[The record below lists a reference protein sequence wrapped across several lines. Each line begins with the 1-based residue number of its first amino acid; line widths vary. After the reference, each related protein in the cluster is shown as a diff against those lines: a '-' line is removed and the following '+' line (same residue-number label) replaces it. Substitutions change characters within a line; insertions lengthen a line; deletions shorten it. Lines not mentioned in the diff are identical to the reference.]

1 MELIFSWVESASA
14 AVGLKPWALTVFLI
28 VLTSLFLDFIKR
40 RVMKHLGQVAAKTEN
55 LWDDALHHAVS
66 RPVTLII
73 WLIGITMAAQA
84 IPVEGE
90 GQILD
95 ASLIIK
101 LRQIGVLFAI
111 AWFLAAFVKNIE
123 KNMIENA
130 RRDERKIDQ
139 TTVNALGRV
148 VRITIVVTVILI
160 ALDTLGV
167 NVSGLLAAGGIGG
180 LAVGLAAKDMLA
192 NFFGG
197 ITVFIDRPFSVGD
210 WIVLQDKGIEGVVE
224 TIGWRQT
231 TIRKFDKRPVY
242 VPNAIF
248 TTASV
253 ENPSRMSHRR
263 INEIIGLRYD
273 DLKRMQAITDE
284 VREML
289 NVHPE
294 IDEKQTLMVQFNAFN
309 ASSVDF
315 FIYCMT
321 HTVNW
326 QHYHEVKQDVLLKI
340 HEIVGKNNAEIAYP
354 TRTLKVDMS
363 PELAGLDSANEKTAT
378 RERT

>member
-1 MELIFSWVESASA
+1 MELIIDWVEFAASA
-14 AVGLKPWALTVFLI
+14 IGLKPWALTVFLI
-28 VLTSLFLDFIKR
+28 VLISLFLDFIQR
-40 RVMKHLGQVAAKTEN
+40 RVMKHLGQIATKTKN

-66 RPVTLII
+66 RPLTLII
-73 WLIGITMAAQA
+73 WLVGITLAAQA

-90 GQILD
+90 GQVLD
-95 ASLIIK
+95 ASLIIS
-101 LRQIGVLFAI
+101 LRQIGMLFAI
-111 AWFLAAFVKNIE
+111 AWFLVTFVKNIE
-123 KNMIENA
+123 NNLIQNA
-130 RRDERKIDQ
+130 RRDGRKIDQ
-139 TTVNALGRV
+139 TTINALGRV

-210 WIVLQDKGIEGVVE
+210 WIVLREKGIEGVVE
-224 TIGWRQT
+224 HIGWRQT

-242 VPNAIF
+242 VPNAVF

-263 INEIIGLRYD
+263 IYETIGLRYD
-273 DLKRMQAITDE
+273 DLDRMEAITDE

-289 NVHPE
+289 TTHPE
-294 IDEKQTLMVQFNAFN
+294 IDENQTLMVQFNAFN

-326 QHYHEVKQDVLLKI
+326 QRYHEVKQDVLLKI
-340 HEIVGKNNAEIAYP
+340 HEIVGKNDAQIAYP

-363 PELAGLDSANEKTAT
+363 PQLAGLDTAFENAAK
-378 RERT
+378 RETT

>member
-1 MELIFSWVESASA
+1 MELIISWVETAA
-14 AVGLKPWALTVFLI
+14 VAVGLKPWALTVFLI
-28 VLTSLFLDFIKR
+28 VLATLLLAFIQRRLMKR
-40 RVMKHLGQVAAKTEN
+40 LGQMVANSEN
-55 LWDDALHHAVS
+55 LWDNALHHAAG
-66 RPVTLII
+66 RPMTLII

-111 AWFLAAFVKNIE
+111 AWFLVTFVKNIE
-123 KNMIENA
+123 KNIIEKA
-130 RRDERKIDQ
+130 RRDGRKIDR
-139 TTVNALGRV
+139 TTINALGRV
-148 VRITIVVTVILI
+148 VRITVVVTVILI
-160 ALDTLGV
+160 ALDNLGI

-210 WIVLQDKGIEGVVE
+210 WIVLKEKGIEGVVE
-224 TIGWRQT
+224 NIGWRQT

-263 INEIIGLRYD
+263 INETIGLRYD
-273 DLKRMQAITDE
+273 DLDRMEAITDE
-284 VREML
+284 VRKML
-289 NVHPE
+289 TAHPE
-294 IDEKQTLMVQFNAFN
+294 IDENQTLMVHFNAFN

-326 QHYHEVKQDVLLKI
+326 QHYHKVKQDVLLKI
-340 HEIVGKNNAEIAYP
+340 HEIVGKNDAQIAYP
-354 TRTLKVDMS
+354 TRTLKVEM
-363 PELAGLDSANEKTAT
+363 PPQLAGLDPPGEKTAT
-378 RERT
+378 RETT

>member
-1 MELIFSWVESASA
+1 MELIMNWVESASLA
-14 AVGLKPWALTVFLI
+14 IGLKPWALTVFLI
-28 VLTSLFLDFIKR
+28 VLATLLFDFVYR
-40 RVMKHLGQVAAKTEN
+40 RLMKYLGQMVANSSN
-55 LWDDALHHAVS
+55 LWDNALHQAS
-66 RPVTLII
+66 GRPMTLII

-84 IPVEGE
+84 IPVEAE
-90 GQILD
+90 GHILD
-95 ASLIIK
+95 VSLIIK

-111 AWFLAAFVKNIE
+111 AWFLVSFVKNIE
-123 KNMIENA
+123 KNIIESA

-197 ITVFIDRPFSVGD
+197 ITVYIDRPFSVGD
-210 WIVLQDKGIEGVVE
+210 WILLKEKGIEGVVE
-224 TIGWRQT
+224 NIGWRQT

-263 INEIIGLRYD
+263 IYETIGLRYD
-273 DLKRMQAITDE
+273 DLTRMEAITDE

-289 NVHPE
+289 ATHPE
-294 IDEKQTLMVQFNAFN
+294 IDGKQTLMVQFDAFN

-340 HEIVGKNNAEIAYP
+340 FEIVDKNDAQIAYP
-354 TRTLKVDMS
+354 TRTLKVDLS
-363 PELAGLDSANEKTAT
+363 PQLAGLDTAIEKSVT
-378 RERT
+378 REST